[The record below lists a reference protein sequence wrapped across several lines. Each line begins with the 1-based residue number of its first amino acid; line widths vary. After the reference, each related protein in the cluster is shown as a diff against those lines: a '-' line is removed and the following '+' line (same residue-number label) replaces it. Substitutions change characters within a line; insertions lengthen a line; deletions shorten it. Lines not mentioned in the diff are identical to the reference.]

1 SAVEGG
7 RDIRFVTESSIAA
20 FAYELRFT
28 EHEIM
33 LWSADAAGRHYGL
46 ISLAQLLHGARAD
59 RERFK
64 FPSFGTIADQPRYD
78 WRGCHLDVSRQFYPV
93 A

>member
-1 SAVEGG
+1 PLVKLQNQRLYPADNVTFSLSAVEGG
-7 RDIRFVTESSIAA
+7 RAIRFVTESSIAA

-28 EHEIM
+28 AHEIM
-33 LWSADAAGRHYGL
+33 LWSDDAAGRHYGL

-64 FPSFGTIADQPRYD
+64 FP
-78 WRGCHLDVSRQFYPV
+78 
-93 A
+93 